1 MIITLNRATEDQ
13 LRKLQKEVASQT
25 GVMPQSVS
33 LIVDVVLQWALES
46 MKESTLREL
55 GPRMLTLQQQRKA
68 VISEML
74 AFKEQLD
81 QPQLKKMMK
90 TLKKLK
96 KSALKTEESSSN
108 NST

>member
-1 MIITLNRATEDQ
+1 MIVTLNQVMEDQ
-13 LRKLQKEVASQT
+13 LRTLQKNVATQT

-33 LIVDVVLQWALES
+33 LTVDVLLQWALES

-68 VISEML
+68 VIGEML

-81 QPQLKKMMK
+81 QPQLKRMMK
-90 TLKKLK
+90 TLEKLK
-96 KSALKTEESSSN
+96 RNASKKEAPTPEIKE
-108 NST
+108 